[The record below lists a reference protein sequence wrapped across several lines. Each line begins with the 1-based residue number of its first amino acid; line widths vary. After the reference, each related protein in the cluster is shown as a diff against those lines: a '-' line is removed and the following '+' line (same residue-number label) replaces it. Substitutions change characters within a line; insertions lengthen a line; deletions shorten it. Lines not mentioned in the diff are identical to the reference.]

1 MAWSGN
7 IAGMG
12 QLAQRMRDLASV
24 PARSARKVAGRLQ
37 ELLED
42 EFSAG
47 ADPYGN
53 AWEPLAPVTLEKR
66 SQTHEPP
73 LTDYGEM
80 RASLLV
86 KPLSGAGVGV
96 TIDHPAE
103 DHQTGWKGSQGEG
116 PARPILPAGRMPAL
130 WREAIEDAVQGEVS
144 R

>member
-24 PARSARKVAGRLQ
+24 PARAARKVAGRLQ

-53 AWEPLAPVTLEKR
+53 AWEPLAPVTIEKR
-66 SQTHEPP
+66 S
-73 LTDYGEM
+73 
-80 RASLLV
+80 
-86 KPLSGAGVGV
+86 
-96 TIDHPAE
+96 
-103 DHQTGWKGSQGEG
+103 
-116 PARPILPAGRMPAL
+116 
-130 WREAIEDAVQGEVS
+130 
-144 R
+144 